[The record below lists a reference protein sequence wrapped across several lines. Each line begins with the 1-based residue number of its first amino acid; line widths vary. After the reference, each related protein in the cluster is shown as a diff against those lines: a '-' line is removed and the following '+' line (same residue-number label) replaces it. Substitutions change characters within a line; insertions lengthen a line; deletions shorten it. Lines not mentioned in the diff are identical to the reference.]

1 MKRYYHKPVVIAVD
15 EAVIAEIKAK
25 ANSTTCTPG
34 CGGGTNTNCGSTS
47 YCKST
52 QNAR

>member
-1 MKRYYHKPVVIAVD
+1 MKIYTKPVVVVVD
-15 EAVIAEIKAK
+15 EKAIAEIKAK

-47 YCKST
+47 YCRNA
-52 QNAR
+52 QNSR